1 MSMWQAISSAM
12 MRRKRWTIL
21 LILIAL
27 LETGAAMV
35 LCMLAARQESA
46 LEKTIDNTVIPC
58 VVTDAYG
65 LNQDNLHMATGFVDL
80 LCGLRHESGR
90 ICRKRAGKGQHQAD
104 QSERI
109 HDGLPPDP

>member
-65 LNQDNLHMATGFVDL
+65 FRFRRFVV
-80 LCGLRHESGR
+80 
-90 ICRKRAGKGQHQAD
+90 RA
-104 QSERI
+104 
-109 HDGLPPDP
+109 

>member
-12 MRRKRWTIL
+12 MRRERWTIL

-58 VVTDAYG
+58 VVTDA
-65 LNQDNLHMATGFVDL
+65 
-80 LCGLRHESGR
+80 
-90 ICRKRAGKGQHQAD
+90 
-104 QSERI
+104 
-109 HDGLPPDP
+109 

>member
-46 LEKTIDNTVIPC
+46 LGENNRQHGDSLRGDGRIRAESGQP
-58 VVTDAYG
+58 AYG
-65 LNQDNLHMATGFVDL
+65 YRFRRFAV
-80 LCGLRHESGR
+80 
-90 ICRKRAGKGQHQAD
+90 RA
-104 QSERI
+104 
-109 HDGLPPDP
+109 

>member
-80 LCGLRHESGR
+80 LCGLRHERGYY
-90 ICRKRAGKGQHQAD
+90 QD
-104 QSERI
+104 E
-109 HDGLPPDP
+109 